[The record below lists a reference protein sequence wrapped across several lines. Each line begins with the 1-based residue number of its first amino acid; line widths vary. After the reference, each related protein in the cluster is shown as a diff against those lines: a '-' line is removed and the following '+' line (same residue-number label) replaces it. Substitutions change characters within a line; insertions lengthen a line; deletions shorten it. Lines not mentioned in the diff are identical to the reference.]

1 MIIVESKMKFYFG
14 IFTRN
19 KNFGDSSDSY
29 LEVIRYPRVRWKI
42 FLSYQSS
49 EVHIFII
56 QKLLLYRL
64 FKKYI

>member
-29 LEVIRYPRVRWKI
+29 LEIIRYPSVR
-42 FLSYQSS
+42 
-49 EVHIFII
+49 
-56 QKLLLYRL
+56 
-64 FKKYI
+64 